1 VAKVPAKEVLGKFAV
16 ALILALA
23 MTTHARATDLQQLT
37 RETQR
42 MSQASQ
48 QLTLVWWMPQ
58 VWWEASLSSN
68 TILTPEGR
76 AQMLAVLDDYT
87 IFAIARAK
95 LTMATLDAR
104 SKAEMLS
111 NARLEIGGKTIDP
124 IAPENL
130 TPSAQSIL
138 VALKPVFAGI
148 LGKLGQSVEIVI
160 YPGKQGDQKL
170 LDPTKPGSFKYT
182 LYDQTFS
189 WRLPLV
195 SLLPPKVDRK
205 TGEEFPGNYE
215 FNPYT
220 GEALGTK

>member
-1 VAKVPAKEVLGKFAV
+1 MTRKLAV

-58 VWWEASLSSN
+58 VWWEASLSNNVTLS
-68 TILTPEGR
+68 PEGR
-76 AQMLAVLDDYT
+76 AQMLAVLDDYI
-87 IFAIARAK
+87 IFTIARAK

-104 SKAEMLS
+104 SKSEMLS
-111 NARLEIGGKTIDP
+111 NARLEIGDKTIDP

-130 TPSAQSIL
+130 TPGAQAIL
-138 VALKPVFAGI
+138 VSVKPVLAGMM
-148 LGKLGQSVEIVI
+148 GKVGQSVEMVI
-160 YPGKQGDQKL
+160 YPSKQGDQKL
-170 LDPTKPGSFKYT
+170 IDPLKPGSFKYT
-182 LYDQTFS
+182 LYEQTFT
-189 WRLPLV
+189 WQLPLV
-195 SLLPPKVDRK
+195 SLLPPKVDPK
-205 TGEEFPGNYE
+205 TSEEFPGNYE

-220 GEALGTK
+220 GEPLRAK

>member
-1 VAKVPAKEVLGKFAV
+1 MTRKLAV

-58 VWWEASLSSN
+58 VWWEASLSNNVTLS
-68 TILTPEGR
+68 PEGR
-76 AQMLAVLDDYT
+76 AQMLAVLDDYI

-104 SKAEMLS
+104 SKSEMLS
-111 NARLEIGGKTIDP
+111 NARLEIGDKTIDP

-130 TPSAQSIL
+130 TPAAQAIL
-138 VALKPVFAGI
+138 VAFKPVLAGMM
-148 LGKLGQSVEIVI
+148 GKVGQSIEMVI
-160 YPGKQGDQKL
+160 YPSKQGDQKL
-170 LDPTKPGSFKYT
+170 IDPLKPGSFKYT
-182 LYDQTFS
+182 LYEQTFT

-195 SLLPPKVDRK
+195 SLLPPKVDPK
-205 TGEEFPGNYE
+205 TSEEFPGNYE

-220 GEALGTK
+220 GEPLRAK

>member
-1 VAKVPAKEVLGKFAV
+1 MTRKLAV

-23 MTTHARATDLQQLT
+23 MTTQARATDLQQLT

-58 VWWEASLSSN
+58 VWWEASLSNNVTLS
-68 TILTPEGR
+68 PEGR
-76 AQMLAVLDDYT
+76 AQMLAVLDDYM

-104 SKAEMLS
+104 SKSEMLS
-111 NARLEIGGKTIDP
+111 NARLEIGDKTIDP

-130 TPSAQSIL
+130 TPGAQAIL
-138 VALKPVFAGI
+138 VSVKPVLAGMM
-148 LGKLGQSVEIVI
+148 GKVGQSVEMVI
-160 YPGKQGDQKL
+160 YPSKQGDQKL
-170 LDPTKPGSFKYT
+170 IDPLKPGSFKYT
-182 LYDQTFS
+182 LYEQTFT

-195 SLLPPKVDRK
+195 SLLPPKVDPK
-205 TGEEFPGNYE
+205 TSEEFPGNYE

-220 GEALGTK
+220 GEPLRAK

>member
-1 VAKVPAKEVLGKFAV
+1 MTRKLAV

-23 MTTHARATDLQQLT
+23 ITTTHARAVDLQQLT

-58 VWWEASLSSN
+58 AFWEEVVKNNALV
-68 TILTPEGR
+68 TAEGR
-76 AQMLAVLDDYT
+76 AQMLAILDDYM

-104 SKAEMLS
+104 SKSEMLS
-111 NARLEIGGKTIDP
+111 NARLEIGDRTIDP

-130 TPSAQSIL
+130 TPAAQSIL
-138 VALKPVFAGI
+138 VSLKPAFASM
-148 LGKLGQSVEIVI
+148 LGRLGQSVEVVI
-160 YPGKQGDQKL
+160 YPSKQGDKNL
-170 LDPTKPGSFKYT
+170 IDPLRPGSFKYT
-182 LYDQTFS
+182 LYDQTFT
-189 WRLPLV
+189 WRLPLA
-195 SLLPPKVDRK
+195 SLLPPKVDPK
-205 TGEEFPGNYE
+205 TSEEFPGSYE

-220 GEALGTK
+220 GEPLRAK